1 MILRNS
7 KTNLKANFVF
17 AHGKNILE
25 EGLSIFMIK
34 KVEFIRKIC
43 GTLGRIF
50 W

>member
-17 AHGKNILE
+17 AHGKQNLE
-25 EGLSIFMIK
+25 EGLSIFMRK
-34 KVEFIRKIC
+34 KVEFIRISI
-43 GTLGRIF
+43 LGRIF